1 MRKRM
6 HFIILLLSVA
16 LIWTGCYSGLE
27 PTDPVYTDEEIW
39 ERCVEVVEDYFHS
52 DSMHIL
58 VDTVV
63 VLRESELHVAS
74 EQWYSGDACYAE
86 NVQNEDYRFSRLQV
100 NGRFY
105 TQYSDGVWVFAEA
118 DSTEFNTYQH
128 MKLDETDG
136 SGVSWEISENEI
148 CVTHQVSDAGSD
160 AEETAGSR
168 ITTYVFDSEWR
179 LVQINI
185 ISMEEPADTEGG
197 AVIEE
202 VRQTIICYDTDEAV
216 IKQRIEDAYAQV
228 SAEN

>member
-1 MRKRM
+1 MRRPM
-6 HFIILLLSVA
+6 CLIVFFLSIV
-16 LIWTGCYSGLE
+16 LIVSGCNNAFES
-27 PTDPVYTDEEIW
+27 TDPVYTDEEIW
-39 ERCVEVVEDYFHS
+39 ARCVESVEDYFRS

-58 VDTVV
+58 VDSVV
-63 VLRESELHVAS
+63 VLGESELHVAS
-74 EQWYSGDACYAE
+74 EQWYSGADCYAE

-100 NGRFY
+100 NGQLY
-105 TQYSDGVWVFAEA
+105 AQYSDGVWVSAEA
-118 DSTEFNTYQH
+118 DSTELNTYQH

-136 SGVSWEISENEI
+136 SGVYWEISENEI